1 MAYGIQDFYQ
11 TAQRYGLARN
21 NVFRVNQISN
31 GVFLPDQDSNLYI
44 YVKEGSLPSRQIQ
57 TGKVSWKAFDFNV
70 PLNASYPENTS
81 WRVSFYSDDF
91 YIIRSSLELWSK
103 GTFSEHG
110 HYTQLDTNER
120 LSFGNC
126 DVEIMLLDL
135 NSSAGASINEGSRD
149 NQVYTLKGCFPVN
162 IGSVNYNTTTSG
174 EIISVDA
181 TLAFQ
186 YVESLNKS
194 FET

>member
-1 MAYGIQDFYQ
+1 MAYGIQDFYK
-11 TAQRYGLARN
+11 TAQKYGLARN
-21 NVFRVNQISN
+21 NVFRINQISN
-31 GVFLPDQDSNLYI
+31 GVFLPDSDSNLYI
-44 YVKEGSLPSRQIQ
+44 YVKEGGIPSRQIQ

-70 PLNASYPENTS
+70 PLNAIYPENTS
-81 WRVSFYSDDF
+81 WRVSFYSDQS
-91 YIIRSSLELWSK
+91 YILRSCLELWSK

-110 HYTQLDTNER
+110 HYTKLDTNQK

-135 NSSAGASINEGSRD
+135 SAKLGTNINEGAR
-149 NQVYTLKGCFPVN
+149 NKQVYTLKGCFPTN
-162 IGSVNYNTTTSG
+162 IGGISYNTTSSG

-186 YVESLNKS
+186 YVESLNKNIN
-194 FET
+194 T